1 MIRESSDPHILY
13 RADGAVFILQIDRPA
28 KKNAL
33 TPGMYQSLAE
43 GIRYADADD
52 AINVILIRG
61 TDDCFTSGN
70 DVNSFRSD
78 SDDEQPGE
86 RPSLGFMRA
95 ISQARKPVVA
105 AVSGLAIGIGTTM
118 LLHCDLVYASEQCFL
133 QLPFSR
139 LGVCPELGSSLLL
152 PYFMGHQRAAELL
165 LLGDRFSAE
174 TARSYGLVNAVLP
187 QEEYLQ
193 FALGKARELAN
204 LPNQALQ
211 VSKRLMKRGFSK
223 ELADTIDLE
232 MAEFGILLQSPEAQA
247 IVQAFLN
254 RKK

>member
-1 MIRESSDPHILY
+1 MNSTDPNIIY
-13 RADGAVFILQIDRPA
+13 SVEDSIFTLQINRPD

-33 TPGMYQSLAE
+33 TPGMYQALGD
-43 GIRYADADD
+43 GILLADADD
-52 AINVILIRG
+52 SINVIMIRG

-70 DVNSFRSD
+70 DVAGFVAGT
-78 SDDEQPGE
+78 EGTGE
-86 RPSLGFMRA
+86 RPSLVFMKA

-105 AVSGLAIGIGTTM
+105 AISGLAIGIGTTM

-174 TARSYGLVNAVLP
+174 TARDYGLVNAVLP
-187 QEEYLQ
+187 QAEYLA
-193 FALGKARELAN
+193 FARDKALELAR
-204 LPNQALQ
+204 LPNGALQ
-211 VSKRLMKRGFSK
+211 VSKRLMKRGF
-223 ELADTIDLE
+223 ENVLPGTIDIE
-232 MAEFGILLQSPEAQA
+232 MEEFGRLVKTPEAQA

-254 RKK
+254 RKKS

>member
-1 MIRESSDPHILY
+1 MNSVDPNIVY
-13 RADGAVFILQIDRPA
+13 STEGSVFILQINRPD

-33 TPGMYQSLAE
+33 TPGMYQAM
-43 GIRYADADD
+43 GDGVRAADADD
-52 AINVILIRG
+52 SINVILIRG

-70 DVNSFRSD
+70 DVSGFLANT
-78 SDDEQPGE
+78 EEPGE
-86 RPSLGFMRA
+86 RPSLNFMKA

-105 AVSGLAIGIGTTM
+105 AISGLAIGIGTTM

-165 LLGDRFSAE
+165 MLGDRFSAE
-174 TARSYGLVNAVLP
+174 TAREYGLVNAVLP

-193 FALGKARELAN
+193 LAEEKAQELSK
-204 LPNQALQ
+204 LPNGALQ
-211 VSKRLMKRGFSK
+211 VTKRLMKQDFENVLPG
-223 ELADTIDLE
+223 TIDLE
-232 MAEFGILLQSPEAQA
+232 LEEFGRLVKTPEAQA

-254 RKK
+254 RKKA